1 MASLKLALATDAN
14 NPVAGDIYLGPD
26 GQVTLTQ
33 TLSEEV
39 AQLLYTRFRFFQAE
53 WFLDPSIGVPWYQS
67 ILGQKQS
74 TSVVSQ
80 ILRNVVAT
88 CPGVASVD
96 SFSLVTQSDR
106 SAVVRFSCTL
116 SDGTVL
122 KSSDFTPFI
131 VGGA

>member
-1 MASLKLALATDAN
+1 MASIKLALATDSN
-14 NPVAGDIYLGPD
+14 NPVAGDLYLGPD
-26 GQVTLTQ
+26 GQFALTQ

-39 AQLLYTRFRFFQAE
+39 AQLLYTRFRFFQGE
-53 WFLDPSIGVPWYQS
+53 WFLDESVGVPWYQS

-74 TSVVSQ
+74 AAVVSQ

-96 SFSLVTQSDR
+96 SFSLATQPDR

>member
-1 MASLKLALATDAN
+1 MASLKVAIATDSF
-14 NPVAGDIYLGPD
+14 NPVAGDLYLGPD
-26 GQVTLTQ
+26 GQFALTQ

-39 AQLLYTRFRFFQAE
+39 AQLLYTRFRFFQGE
-53 WFLDPSIGVPWYQS
+53 WFLDQTVGVPWYQS

-122 KSSDFTPFI
+122 KSSDFSPFI

>member
-1 MASLKLALATDAN
+1 MASIKIALATDAN
-14 NPVAGDIYLGPD
+14 NPTIGDLYIGPD
-26 GQVTLTQ
+26 GQFAMTS

-39 AQLLYTRFRFFQAE
+39 AQLLYTRFRFFQGE
-53 WFLDPSIGVPWYQS
+53 WFLDDTVGVPWYQS

-74 TSVVSQ
+74 TSVVTQ

-96 SFSLVTQSDR
+96 SFSLTTLPNR
-106 SAVVRFSCTL
+106 GATVVFSCTL
-116 SDGTVL
+116 TDGAVL
-122 KSSDFTPFI
+122 KSSDFAPFI

>member
-1 MASLKLALATDAN
+1 MASLKLALVTDSN
-14 NPVAGDIYLGPD
+14 NPVAGDLYLGPD
-26 GQVTLTQ
+26 GQFAITQ

-39 AQLLYTRFRFFQAE
+39 AQLLYTRFRFFQGE
-53 WFLDPSIGVPWYQS
+53 WFLDATVGVPWYQA

-88 CPGVASVD
+88 CHGVSSVD
-96 SFSLVTQSDR
+96 SFSLSMLPGR
-106 SAVVRFSCTL
+106 AASVVFSCTL
-116 SDGTVL
+116 ADGTVL
-122 KSSDFTPFI
+122 KSSDFAPFI

>member
-1 MASLKLALATDAN
+1 MASLKLALATDAT
-14 NPVAGDIYLGPD
+14 NPVAGDLYLGPD
-26 GQVTLTQ
+26 GQFALTQ

-39 AQLLYTRFRFFQAE
+39 AQLLYTRFRFFQGE
-53 WFLDPSIGVPWYQS
+53 WFLDGSVGVPWYQS

-74 TSVVSQ
+74 VSVVSQ

-96 SFSLVTQSDR
+96 SFSLATQPDR